1 MNWDLFGSG
10 SRDAAAPSKSQRPAA
25 PSDQVRPLTV
35 AGLTALAKGLLES
48 AYPPLW
54 VGGEV
59 TGWKRHSAS
68 GHCYFCLRD
77 KRAQVRCVMFRA
89 DAERLPTEPTE
100 GMAVR
105 ALGTLTLFEKRGE
118 FQFMVKVLEGVG
130 AGGLWRLAFEKLR
143 TKLEGEG
150 LLSQERKRALP
161 RFPAT
166 VGVVTSPFG
175 AALHDVLHVIER
187 RAPWTRVVFAPVRV
201 QGEGAALDVARAI
214 RLFERARVAEVLI
227 IGRGGGAA
235 EDLWAFNEEVVARAI
250 ASSRI
255 PVVSAV
261 GHEVDVT
268 IADLVADAR
277 APTPSAAAERVVP
290 DGAVIRR
297 ELRAAETRLGNA
309 LRRRVRMVRS
319 SLDGYERD
327 LQSLMRSRLR
337 DRREQLARLAGT
349 LEALS
354 PLAALRRGYAVPLD
368 QSGTVLRG
376 VSDFASADH
385 FELRVV
391 DGTIDCQVSST
402 RPDPIDSSRTET

>member
-1 MNWDLFGSG
+1 MNWDLFGG
-10 SRDAAAPSKSQRPAA
+10 GNPRDAAPAQRQRAAA
-25 PSDQVRPLTV
+25 PAGEKARPLTV

-54 VGGEV
+54 VGGEI
-59 TGWKRHSAS
+59 TGWKRHTQS

-77 KRAQVRCVMFRA
+77 KRSQVRCVMFRA

-100 GMAVR
+100 GMSVR

-118 FQFMVKVLEGVG
+118 FQFVVKLLEGVG

-143 TKLEGEG
+143 AKLDAEG
-150 LLSQERKRALP
+150 LLSPDRKRPLP

-175 AALHDVLHVIER
+175 AALHDVLTVIAR

-214 RLFERARVAEVLI
+214 RLFERARVADVLI
-227 IGRGGGAA
+227 VGRGGGAA
-235 EDLWAFNEEVVARAI
+235 EDLWAFNDEVVARAI

-255 PVVSAV
+255 PVVSAI

-290 DGAVIRR
+290 DQVALAR
-297 ELRAAETRLGNA
+297 ELRNAQLRLAQA
-309 LRRRVRMVRS
+309 LRRRVRVARND
-319 SLDGYERD
+319 LNVLGRD
-327 LQSLMRSRLR
+327 LESLMRSRLR
-337 DRREQLARLAGT
+337 DQRERLAHAAVK
-349 LEALS
+349 LDVLS

-368 QSGTVLRG
+368 HDGHVLRSSEDFAAGRAFDLRVIDGTVQ
-376 VSDFASADH
+376 
-385 FELRVV
+385 
-391 DGTIDCQVSST
+391 CQALDVQRSE
-402 RPDPIDSSRTET
+402 P